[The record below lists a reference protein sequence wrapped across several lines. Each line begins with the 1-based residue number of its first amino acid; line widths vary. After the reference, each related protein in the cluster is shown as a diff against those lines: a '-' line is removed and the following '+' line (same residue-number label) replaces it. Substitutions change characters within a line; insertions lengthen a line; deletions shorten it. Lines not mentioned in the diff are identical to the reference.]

1 MLLII
6 MSDKI
11 KDFMDYAE
19 LSSKGTETYVFDIN
33 PSDVRIIGEGTAT
46 KSGNPCL
53 ALETSTGVRYRIGA
67 MGLLNSMIKA
77 FGKDNPIL
85 FHNLDN
91 GKVQYNESEEFSI
104 RAKDGTTT
112 VTEAGY
118 KPEDNVVK
126 LTEEQEKKLAEDKE
140 AARKLLAGG

>member
-19 LSSKGTETYVFDIN
+19 LSSKGTETYVFDI
-33 PSDVRIIGEGTAT
+33 PAVDVSIIGPGTST

-53 ALETSTGVRYRIGA
+53 ALETSNGVRYRIGA
-67 MGLLNSMIKA
+67 MGLLNSMISH
-77 FGKDNPIL
+77 FGDENPIL
-85 FHNLDN
+85 FHNKET

-118 KPEDNVVK
+118 KPEVTESTEAEPE
-126 LTEEQEKKLAEDKE
+126 LTMEEMKKALA
-140 AARKLLAGG
+140 AATKPA